1 MIKANDP
8 LKIGPSDVG
17 RHVFTVPDIDPDDD
31 WLNEFE
37 IDTEAVIVSEE
48 PSGRLGYV
56 YIRSARANSGV
67 NFAMSATMVI
77 VLEGERLYATQAA
90 AIRAAVE
97 SERSYAKR
105 ILDACELVE
114 SSLDTI

>member
-77 VLEGERLYATQAA
+77 VLRHTSGCHSCSGG
-90 AIRAAVE
+90 IRAKLRE
-97 SERSYAKR
+97 TNTR
-105 ILDACELVE
+105 CM
-114 SSLDTI
+114 